1 MKSKILVIDDEESIR
16 FTFKTFLSEEGY
28 KVLTAEDYE
37 GALDAISS
45 TDLDFII
52 TDIILGPHSGIDI
65 LRKVKDRDM
74 HCPVLIIT
82 GEPNMDSATEAVRLG
97 AFDYIYKPVRKETL
111 LRVTSH
117 ALRHKGILDGKKL
130 LEAENERY
138 RLNLEAIFK
147 SLNDG
152 IVTVDREMRVI
163 EANEATKNICGFSS
177 KEIVGKGFDK
187 LLSQCNKLCLK
198 VLKETLKTKKTIR
211 EFRVECGHQVRSG
224 QIVLLT
230 SSPLMDRK
238 KKFIGAVLVARD
250 ITRISD
256 LEKKLKER
264 HKFQNIIGK
273 SLRMQE
279 VYRLIEYLADTET
292 SVLVTGE
299 SGTGKEL
306 VARAI
311 HHRGKRANKPLVTVN
326 CSALAETLLESEL
339 FGHVKGAFTG
349 AIQDKAGRFQLA
361 DGGTV
366 FIDEIGDIS
375 PIIQLKLLRVLQE
388 RQFER
393 VGDSKTIKVDVRVI
407 AATNRNLKEEI
418 RLGNFREDL
427 YYRLKVVE
435 IAIPPLRKRRE
446 DLPLLVN
453 HFCRLFENSFNK
465 KIDGVTDK
473 VLTTFMHYSWP
484 GNVRELQNAIE
495 HAFVTCRG
503 RNITLDHLPS
513 EIVEYNR
520 GTRRANVK
528 KLVNEPH
535 EIQQA
540 LDKTDWNKAKA
551 ARMLGISRQTIY
563 RKINEFRLAKPRK
576 LHLS

>member
-16 FTFKTFLSEEGY
+16 FTFKTFLSEDGH

-97 AFDYIYKPVRKETL
+97 AFDYLYKPVRKETL
-111 LRVTSH
+111 LRVTRH
-117 ALRHKGILDGKKL
+117 ALRHKSLLDGKKL
-130 LEAENERY
+130 LEAENEIY

-152 IVTVDREMRVI
+152 IITVDRGMRVI
-163 EANEATKNICGFSS
+163 EANEATRNICGFSPE
-177 KEIVGKGFDK
+177 EIVGKKFGK
-187 LLSQCNKLCLK
+187 IISRCNKPCHK

-230 SSPLMDRK
+230 SSPLMDRE
-238 KKFIGAVLVARD
+238 KKFVGAVLVARD
-250 ITRISD
+250 ITRLSD

-292 SVLVTGE
+292 SVLITGE

-311 HHRGKRANKPLVTVN
+311 HHRGKRADKPLVTVN
-326 CSALAETLLESEL
+326 CSALAETLLESEI

-349 AIQDKAGRFQLA
+349 AIKDKAGRFKLA

-366 FIDEIGDIS
+366 FLDEIGDIS
-375 PIIQLKLLRVLQE
+375 PIVQLKLLRVLQE

-407 AATNRNLKEEI
+407 AATNRNLKEKI
-418 RLGNFREDL
+418 RLGEFREDL

-435 IAIPPLRKRRE
+435 IAIPPLRKRLE

-465 KIDGVTDK
+465 KIDGVSDE
-473 VLTTFMHYSWP
+473 VLTNFMNYPWP
-484 GNVRELQNAIE
+484 GNVRELQHAIE
-495 HAFVTCRG
+495 HAFVLCRG

-513 EIVEYNR
+513 EIVGYSKGPSRAR
-520 GTRRANVK
+520 GK
-528 KLVNEPH
+528 KFVNEPH

-563 RKINEFRLAKPRK
+563 RKINEFGLAK
-576 LHLS
+576 LAE

>member
-16 FTFKTFLSEEGY
+16 FTFKAFLSKEGHE
-28 KVLTAEDYE
+28 VLTVEDYE
-37 GALDAISS
+37 SAMEIISH
-45 TDLDFII
+45 TDLDFVV
-52 TDIILGPHSGIDI
+52 TDIILGSQSGIDI
-65 LRKVKDRDM
+65 LREVKDRGM
-74 HCPVLIIT
+74 NCPVLMIT
-82 GEPNMDSATEAVRLG
+82 GEPNIKSATDAVRLG
-97 AFDYIYKPVRKETL
+97 AFDYLYKPVRKETL
-111 LRVTSH
+111 LRVSDR
-117 ALRHKGILDGKKL
+117 ALNHKKL
-130 LEAENERY
+130 LDEKSRLETENERY
-138 RLNLEAIFK
+138 RRNLDAIFK

-152 IVTVDREMRVI
+152 IITVDREMCVI
-163 EANEATKNICGFSS
+163 EVNEATKSICGFSPM
-177 KEIVGKGFDK
+177 EIIGKKFTDV
-187 LLSQCNKLCLK
+187 LFQCHKPCLK

-238 KKFIGAVLVARD
+238 KKFVGAVLVARD
-250 ITRISD
+250 ITRLSD

-292 SVLVTGE
+292 SVLITGE

-306 VARAI
+306 VASAI
-311 HHRGKRANKPLVTVN
+311 HHRGKRADKPLVTVN

-349 AIQDKAGRFQLA
+349 AIKDKAGRFQLA

-366 FIDEIGDIS
+366 FLDEIGDIS
-375 PIIQLKLLRVLQE
+375 PIVQLKLLRVLQE
-388 RQFER
+388 KQFER

-407 AATNRNLKEEI
+407 AATNRNLKEKI
-418 RLGNFREDL
+418 RLGEFREDL

-435 IAIPPLRKRRE
+435 VTIPPLRKRRE

-453 HFCRLFENSFNK
+453 HFCRLFENSFKK
-465 KIDGVTDK
+465 KIDGVSDE
-473 VLTTFMHYSWP
+473 VLTTFMNYPWP
-484 GNVRELQNAIE
+484 GNVRELQHAIE
-495 HAFVTCRG
+495 HAFVICRG

-513 EIVEYNR
+513 EIIEYSKS
-520 GTRRANVK
+520 TRRAHGK
-528 KLVNEPH
+528 KFVNEPH
-535 EIQQA
+535 EILQA

-563 RKINEFRLAKPRK
+563 RKINEFGLAK
-576 LHLS
+576 LAE

>member
-16 FTFKTFLSEEGY
+16 FTFKNFLSEEGH

-117 ALRHKGILDGKKL
+117 ALRHKSILDGKKL
-130 LEAENERY
+130 LEVENERY

-152 IVTVDREMRVI
+152 IITVDREMRVI
-163 EANEATKNICGFSS
+163 EANEATKNICGFSPE
-177 KEIVGKGFDK
+177 EIVGKGFDK
-187 LLSQCNKLCLK
+187 ILSQCNKPCYK

-211 EFRVECGHQVRSG
+211 EFRVECGHKVHSG

-238 KKFIGAVLVARD
+238 KKFVGAVLVARD
-250 ITRISD
+250 ITRLSD

-279 VYRLIEYLADTET
+279 VYRLTEYLADTET
-292 SVLVTGE
+292 NVLVTGE

-311 HHRGKRANKPLVTVN
+311 HHRGKRAAKPLVTVN

-349 AIQDKAGRFQLA
+349 AIKDKAGRFQLA

-366 FIDEIGDIS
+366 FLDEIGDIS

-393 VGDSKTIKVDVRVI
+393 VGDSKTIKADVRVI
-407 AATNRNLKEEI
+407 AATNRNLKEKI
-418 RLGNFREDL
+418 RLGEFREDL

-473 VLTTFMHYSWP
+473 VLTTFMHYPWP
-484 GNVRELQNAIE
+484 GNVRELKNAIE
-495 HAFVTCRG
+495 HAFVICRG

-513 EIVEYNR
+513 EIIEYSKGTNR
-520 GTRRANVK
+520 TNEK
-528 KLVNEPH
+528 KVINEPH
-535 EIQQA
+535 EILHA
-540 LDKTDWNKAKA
+540 LTKTDWNKAKA

-563 RKINEFRLAKPRK
+563 RKINEFGLAK
-576 LHLS
+576 LAE

>member
-16 FTFKTFLSEEGY
+16 FTFKTFLSEEGH

-45 TDLDFII
+45 TDPDFII

-97 AFDYIYKPVRKETL
+97 AFDYLYKPVRKETL
-111 LRVTSH
+111 LRVTRH
-117 ALRHKGILDGKKL
+117 ALRHKSILDGKKL

-152 IVTVDREMRVI
+152 IITVDREMSVI
-163 EANEATKNICGFSS
+163 EANEATKNICGFSPE
-177 KEIVGKGFDK
+177 EIVGKGFDK
-187 LLSQCNKLCLK
+187 LLFQCNKACHK

-238 KKFIGAVLVARD
+238 KKFVGAVLVARD
-250 ITRISD
+250 ITRLSD

-292 SVLVTGE
+292 SVLITGE

-311 HHRGKRANKPLVTVN
+311 HHRGKRADKPLVTVN
-326 CSALAETLLESEL
+326 CSALAETLLESEI

-349 AIQDKAGRFQLA
+349 AIKDKAGRFKLA

-366 FIDEIGDIS
+366 FLDEIGDIS
-375 PIIQLKLLRVLQE
+375 PIVQLKLLRVLQE

-407 AATNRNLKEEI
+407 AATNRNLKEKI
-418 RLGNFREDL
+418 RLGEFREDL

-435 IAIPPLRKRRE
+435 IAIPPLRKRLE

-465 KIDGVTDK
+465 KIDGVSDE
-473 VLTTFMHYSWP
+473 VLTNFMNYPWP
-484 GNVRELQNAIE
+484 GNVRELQHAIE
-495 HAFVTCRG
+495 HAFVLCRG

-513 EIVEYNR
+513 EIVGYSKGPSRAR
-520 GTRRANVK
+520 GK
-528 KLVNEPH
+528 KFVNEPH

-563 RKINEFRLAKPRK
+563 RKINEFGLAK
-576 LHLS
+576 LAE

>member
-16 FTFKTFLSEEGY
+16 FTFKAFLSKEGHDVLTVEGY
-28 KVLTAEDYE
+28 KAAMEV
-37 GALDAISS
+37 ISS

-52 TDIILGPHSGIDI
+52 TDIILGPQSGVDI
-65 LRKVKDRDM
+65 LREVKDRGM
-74 HCPVLIIT
+74 NCPVLMIT
-82 GEPNMDSATEAVRLG
+82 GEPNIKSATDAVRLG
-97 AFDYIYKPVRKETL
+97 AFDYLYKPVRKETL
-111 LRVTSH
+111 LRVSDR
-117 ALRHKGILDGKKL
+117 ALNHKKL
-130 LEAENERY
+130 LDEKSRLETENERY

-163 EANEATKNICGFSS
+163 EANEATRNICGFFPE
-177 KEIVGKGFDK
+177 EIVGKRFGK
-187 LLSQCNKLCLK
+187 VLSRCNKPCHK

-211 EFRVECGHQVRSG
+211 EFRVECGHQVRSD

-238 KKFIGAVLVARD
+238 KKFVGAVLVARD
-250 ITRISD
+250 ITRLSD

-264 HKFQNIIGK
+264 HKFHNIIGK

-279 VYRLIEYLADTET
+279 VYRLTEYLADTET
-292 SVLVTGE
+292 TVLITGE

-306 VARAI
+306 VASAI
-311 HHRGKRANKPLVTVN
+311 HHRGKRADKPLVIVN

-349 AIQDKAGRFQLA
+349 AIKDKAGRFQLA

-366 FIDEIGDIS
+366 FLDEIGGIS
-375 PIIQLKLLRVLQE
+375 PIVQLKLLRVLQE
-388 RQFER
+388 KQFER

-407 AATNRNLKEEI
+407 AATNSNLKEKI
-418 RLGNFREDL
+418 RLGEFREDL

-435 IAIPPLRKRRE
+435 IAIPPLRKRLE

-465 KIDGVTDK
+465 KIDGVSDE
-473 VLTTFMHYSWP
+473 VLTNFMNYPWP
-484 GNVRELQNAIE
+484 GNVRELQHAIE
-495 HAFVTCRG
+495 HAFVLCRG

-513 EIVEYNR
+513 EIVGYSKGPSRAR
-520 GTRRANVK
+520 GK
-528 KLVNEPH
+528 KFVNESH

-563 RKINEFRLAKPRK
+563 RKINEFGLAK
-576 LHLS
+576 LAE

>member
-16 FTFKTFLSEEGY
+16 FTFKTFLSEEGH

-52 TDIILGPHSGIDI
+52 TDIILGPQSGVDI
-65 LRKVKDRDM
+65 LREVKDRGM
-74 HCPVLIIT
+74 NCPVLMIT
-82 GEPNMDSATEAVRLG
+82 GEPNIKSATDAVRLG
-97 AFDYIYKPVRKETL
+97 AFDYLYKPIRKETL

-117 ALRHKGILDGKKL
+117 ALRHKSILDEKSL
-130 LEAENERY
+130 LKAENERY
-138 RLNLEAIFK
+138 RRNLEAIFK

-152 IVTVDREMRVI
+152 IITVDREMRVI
-163 EANEATKNICGFSS
+163 DANEATKNICGFSP
-177 KEIVGKGFDK
+177 KEIVGKEFDK
-187 LLSQCNKLCLK
+187 VLSRCNKPCHK

-230 SSPLMDRK
+230 SSPLIDRNNR
-238 KKFIGAVLVARD
+238 FTGAVLVVRD
-250 ITRISD
+250 ITRLSD
-256 LEKKLKER
+256 LEEKLKEKHR
-264 HKFQNIIGK
+264 FHNIIGK
-273 SLRMQE
+273 SLGMQE
-279 VYRLIEYLADTET
+279 IYRLTEYLADTET
-292 SVLVTGE
+292 SVLITGE

-306 VARAI
+306 VASAI
-311 HHRGKRANKPLVTVN
+311 HHRGKRADKPLVTVN

-349 AIQDKAGRFQLA
+349 AIKDKAGRFQLA

-366 FIDEIGDIS
+366 FLDEIGDIS
-375 PIIQLKLLRVLQE
+375 PIVQLKLLRVLQE
-388 RQFER
+388 KQFER

-407 AATNRNLKEEI
+407 AATNRNLKEKI
-418 RLGNFREDL
+418 RLGEFREDL

-453 HFCRLFENSFNK
+453 HFCRFFENSFNK
-465 KIDGVTDK
+465 KINGVSDE
-473 VLTTFMHYSWP
+473 VLTTFMNYPWP
-484 GNVRELQNAIE
+484 GNVRELRHAIE
-495 HAFVTCRG
+495 HAFVICRG

-513 EIVEYNR
+513 EIIGYSK
-520 GTRRANVK
+520 GTSRAHGK
-528 KLVNEPH
+528 KFINKPNE
-535 EIQQA
+535 ILQV
-540 LDKTDWNKAKA
+540 LNKTDWNKAKA

-563 RKINEFRLAKPRK
+563 RKINEFGLAK
-576 LHLS
+576 LAE

>member
-1 MKSKILVIDDEESIR
+1 M
-16 FTFKTFLSEEGY
+16 
-28 KVLTAEDYE
+28 
-37 GALDAISS
+37 
-45 TDLDFII
+45 
-52 TDIILGPHSGIDI
+52 
-65 LRKVKDRDM
+65 
-74 HCPVLIIT
+74 IT
-82 GEPNMDSATEAVRLG
+82 GEPNIKSATDAVRLG
-97 AFDYIYKPVRKETL
+97 AFDYLYKPVRKETL
-111 LRVTSH
+111 LRVSDR
-117 ALRHKGILDGKKL
+117 ALNHKKL
-130 LEAENERY
+130 LDEKSRLETENERY
-138 RLNLEAIFK
+138 RRNLDAIFK

-152 IVTVDREMRVI
+152 IITVDREMCVI
-163 EANEATKNICGFSS
+163 EVNEATKSICGFSPM
-177 KEIVGKGFDK
+177 EIIGKKFTDV
-187 LLSQCNKLCLK
+187 LFQCHKPCLK

-238 KKFIGAVLVARD
+238 KKFVGAVLVARD
-250 ITRISD
+250 ITRLSD

-292 SVLVTGE
+292 SVLITGE

-306 VARAI
+306 VASAI
-311 HHRGKRANKPLVTVN
+311 HHRGKRADKPLVTVN

-349 AIQDKAGRFQLA
+349 AIKDKAGRFQLA

-366 FIDEIGDIS
+366 FLDEIGDIS
-375 PIIQLKLLRVLQE
+375 PIVQLKLLRVLQE
-388 RQFER
+388 KQFER

-407 AATNRNLKEEI
+407 AATNRNLKEKI
-418 RLGNFREDL
+418 RLGEFREDL

-435 IAIPPLRKRRE
+435 VTIPPLRKRRE

-453 HFCRLFENSFNK
+453 HFCRLFENSFKK
-465 KIDGVTDK
+465 KIDGVSDE
-473 VLTTFMHYSWP
+473 VLTTFMNYPWP
-484 GNVRELQNAIE
+484 GNVRELQHAIE
-495 HAFVTCRG
+495 HAFVICRG

-513 EIVEYNR
+513 EIIEYSKS
-520 GTRRANVK
+520 TRRAHGK
-528 KLVNEPH
+528 KFVNEPH
-535 EIQQA
+535 EILQA

-563 RKINEFRLAKPRK
+563 RKINEFGLAK
-576 LHLS
+576 LAE